1 MTGKPVTAFLCQS
14 LKKTYLEAYI
24 ILMDPNP
31 TILGGQKVIQTTD
44 IGLFFFFASTECTYT
59 HTYIDHFFLKCAWRT
74 LAIVTISVTQKYPKT
89 AIGIT
94 AIS

>member
-44 IGLFFFFASTECTYT
+44 IGLFFFDIPGFYVMPSNLVGVSE
-59 HTYIDHFFLKCAWRT
+59 L
-74 LAIVTISVTQKYPKT
+74 
-89 AIGIT
+89 
-94 AIS
+94 

>member
-1 MTGKPVTAFLCQS
+1 MPIIEKD
-14 LKKTYLEAYI
+14 LEAYI

-44 IGLFFFFASTECTYT
+44 IGLFFFFFFFCLYRMYIYTQRYT
-59 HTYIDHFFLKCAWRT
+59 HTYIDHFFLKCARRT
-74 LAIVTISVTQKYPKT
+74 LAIVTIIATQKYPKT